1 MRRTSTNDR
10 IGLTLCYG
18 ETEEDGFTDIFI
30 GEVEDNS
37 VAGRNGKIQEGD
49 QILKVSRGI
58 SIEQM
63 LA

>member
-1 MRRTSTNDR
+1 MKRTSPNDR

-30 GEVEDNS
+30 GEVEDDS

-49 QILKVSRGI
+49 QIVKVSRTVT
-58 SIEQM
+58 M
-63 LA
+63 

>member
-1 MRRTSTNDR
+1 MKRTSPNDR

-30 GEVEDNS
+30 GEVEDDS

-49 QILKVSRGI
+49 QIVKVSRAAT
-58 SIEQM
+58 M
-63 LA
+63 

>member
-1 MRRTSTNDR
+1 MERTSPNDR

-30 GEVEDNS
+30 GEVEDDS

-49 QILKVSRGI
+49 QIVKVSRAVT
-58 SIEQM
+58 M
-63 LA
+63 

>member
-1 MRRTSTNDR
+1 MLKRISPNDR

-30 GEVEDNS
+30 GEVEDDS

-49 QILKVSRGI
+49 QIVKVSRAVT
-58 SIEQM
+58 M
-63 LA
+63 

>member
-1 MRRTSTNDR
+1 MKRTSPNDR

-30 GEVEDNS
+30 GEVEDDS

-49 QILKVSRGI
+49 QIVKVSRAI
-58 SIEQM
+58 TM
-63 LA
+63 

>member
-1 MRRTSTNDR
+1 MKRTSPNDR

-30 GEVEDNS
+30 GEVEVDS

-49 QILKVSRGI
+49 QIVKVSRAVT
-58 SIEQM
+58 M
-63 LA
+63 

>member
-1 MRRTSTNDR
+1 MLKRTSPNDR

-30 GEVEDNS
+30 GEVEDDS

-49 QILKVSRGI
+49 QIVKVSRAVT
-58 SIEQM
+58 M
-63 LA
+63 

>member
-1 MRRTSTNDR
+1 MKRISPNDR

-30 GEVEDNS
+30 GEVEDDS

-49 QILKVSRGI
+49 QIVKVSRAVT
-58 SIEQM
+58 M
-63 LA
+63 

>member
-1 MRRTSTNDR
+1 MLKRTSPNDR

-30 GEVEDNS
+30 GEVEVDS

-49 QILKVSRGI
+49 QIVKVSRAVT
-58 SIEQM
+58 M
-63 LA
+63 

>member
-1 MRRTSTNDR
+1 MKRTSPNDR

-30 GEVEDNS
+30 GEVEDDS

-49 QILKVSRGI
+49 QIVKVSRAVT
-58 SIEQM
+58 M
-63 LA
+63 